1 MNDSEKYR
9 TRSMYVR
16 AIRTIDRDL
25 QGLLQK
31 GGSYYP
37 LHENWF
43 EYFLESRCNE

>member
-9 TRSMYVR
+9 ERSTYVP

-37 LHENWF
+37 LHKKMI
-43 EYFLESRCNE
+43 

>member
-9 TRSMYVR
+9 TRSMYVP
-16 AIRTIDRDL
+16 AISKIDRDL

-37 LHENWF
+37 LHEKWF
-43 EYFLESRCNE
+43 ECFLESRCNE